1 MPAVTEDDVGSRDVS
16 TKTSEFKATNGTVV
30 WSDSKRESC
39 RRCREGLSVVRCVGE
54 SITIARVRSALEQT
68 LTEGLIRVGSS
79 SDENQQLGRG

>member
-1 MPAVTEDDVGSRDVS
+1 MPAVTEDEVGSRDVS

-30 WSDSKRESC
+30 WSDSKRVLSSMS
-39 RRCREGLSVVRCVGE
+39 EGMSVVRCVGE
-54 SITIARVRSALEQT
+54 SKTIARVRSALEQT